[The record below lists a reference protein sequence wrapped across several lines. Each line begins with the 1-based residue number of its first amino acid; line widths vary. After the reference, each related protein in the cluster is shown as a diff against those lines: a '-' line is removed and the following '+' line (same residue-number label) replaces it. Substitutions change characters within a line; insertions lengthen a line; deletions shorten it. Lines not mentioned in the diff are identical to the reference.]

1 MAQAEEPPSHGGLME
16 LIETLSQ
23 LLCASTLM
31 LWVLIA
37 TLSQSDESEDRA
49 QWAMVILSLS
59 AMVSLISL
67 DLLGGSLWG
76 STYIP
81 KPLAVMC
88 LVFALLARLNI
99 KGRTVSNGMNP
110 HEIMKQNREAE
121 EE

>member
-1 MAQAEEPPSHGGLME
+1 ME

-37 TLSQSDESEDRA
+37 TLSQSDEAEDRA

-59 AMVSLISL
+59 AMISLISL
-67 DLLGGSLWG
+67 DVLGGSLWG
-76 STYIP
+76 STYLP
-81 KPLAVMC
+81 KPLAVLC
-88 LVFALLARLNI
+88 LAFALLARLNI

>member
-1 MAQAEEPPSHGGLME
+1 ME

-37 TLSQSDESEDRA
+37 TLSQSDEAEDRA

-67 DLLGGSLWG
+67 DVLGGSLWG
-76 STYIP
+76 STYLP
-81 KPLAVMC
+81 KPLAVLC
-88 LVFALLARLNI
+88 LAFALLARLNI